1 MFNRLVSAILA
12 VVMMLPNMLFS
23 DVTGDDDLRIV
34 VPENWELLIG
44 DSRTLEC
51 VFDEDITDRK
61 LEWSAQPADVAKVD
75 KWGRVTALKAG
86 EATITAKGNGF
97 EDSVQL
103 SVVTTP
109 TMMAVQNKTIEYGYE
124 PVEQVDNLQKFV
136 TRYANGDSNVPSF
149 VTSITNYSSY
159 KTAVTADGAVWQITS
174 YGVLRTDKN
183 APTEKD
189 IEQRFMG
196 DRYFYSNDTSRV
208 RAILPDGGNGIW
220 TVMDG
225 GYTHIEMVEMSG
237 TEKAA
242 LMSAET
248 QQKADRHGM
257 TDAGYQSGNSW
268 VPRENDNDGLWTS
281 MYGGGELMRYATL
294 RDDPNASPEEVAA
307 AKQAAYR
314 SAEAVLMLYYI
325 SMRSGTTEAY
335 VRYQTNENVP
345 GSMVDRW
352 LSADALEVGG
362 DPSFMVPQ
370 KSPSQLYKESA
381 LAFSLFSS
389 TKKYRTDGF
398 YYPVSAESW
407 SNPAENPDTEY
418 EKQTRLLEGLPVRTY
433 SLSTESFTP
442 SGTIHWKINGD
453 GTATGVSTKTPVSGE
468 YLINNENLRGVTIDA
483 SKQVP
488 ERLWNDLLGS
498 NVTPDMVTYKTDTS
512 ADELVGHMFIFKLI
526 NDIIAPEDPE
536 IKAILVEAI
545 DSLAQHLSDNSYM
558 LCDGTGQPTSWGNFG
573 RTVYCAGTSVAQ
585 SPLHALVLLDIF
597 KTAAYITGYQK
608 WEDEYRMAA
617 LDPAC
622 EYAEVVSQYQERMMA
637 AIELTVANETIPLL
651 GNIIGALK
659 NTSLIESLYRLV
671 VNYSDEEMAMLGF
684 YTIFGMETDEEL
696 LSIYR
701 SAIDDWWVSVKYS
714 QNPLWYYVYQLAYP
728 DKNITDAYG
737 NNIVELAAWS
747 LSRHPT
753 NTVMY
758 CASNINRDDIAELD
772 LSVIG
777 INMNSTLTYN
787 KLTSDP
793 LPKVSS
799 DGGIVDI
806 VKYAL
811 AALSLD
817 WDVAPPDER
826 TVYKYNTNSYTLTR
840 WHAPYC
846 TQASTT
852 YTLPYWMGVYHG
864 MLQSQ

>member
-1 MFNRLVSAILA
+1 MFKRLISAILSFF
-12 VVMMLPNMLFS
+12 MMLSNMLFS
-23 DVTGDDDLRIV
+23 DVANNDELRIV
-34 VPENWELLIG
+34 VPENWELLVG
-44 DSRTLEC
+44 DSRTVEC
-51 VFDEDITDRK
+51 VFDEKITERK
-61 LEWSAQPADVAKVD
+61 LEWSVEPADVASVD

-86 EATITAKGNGF
+86 EATVTAKGNGF

-103 SVVTTP
+103 NVVTTP
-109 TMMAVQNKTIEYGYE
+109 TMMSVQNKTVMYGHE
-124 PVEQVDNLQKFV
+124 PVEQVDNLQKIV
-136 TRYANGDSNVPSF
+136 TRYANGDPNVPEF
-149 VTSITNYSSY
+149 VTSITNYGCY
-159 KTAVTADGAVWQITS
+159 KSAVTADGAVWQIMP

-183 APTEKD
+183 APTERD

-196 DRYFYSNDTSRV
+196 DRYFYSNDTARV
-208 RAILPDGGNGIW
+208 RAILPDGKNGIW
-220 TVMDG
+220 TVMDN

-237 TEKAA
+237 TEKAT

-248 QQKADRHGM
+248 QQKVDRYGM
-257 TDAGYQSGNSW
+257 TDAGYQSGDSW
-268 VPRENDNDGLWTS
+268 VAYEDDNDGLWTS
-281 MYGGGELMRYATL
+281 MYGGGELMRYAAV
-294 RDDPNASPEEVAA
+294 RDDPNASPEEVEA

-345 GSMVDRW
+345 SSKEDRW
-352 LSADALEVGG
+352 LSANALEAGG

-381 LAFSLFSS
+381 LSFALFGSA
-389 TKKYRTDGF
+389 KKYRTEGF
-398 YYPVSAESW
+398 YYPVSADSW
-407 SNPAENPDTEY
+407 SNPAENPDIEY
-418 EKQTRLLEGLPVRTY
+418 EKQTRLLEGFPVRTY
-433 SLSTESFTP
+433 SLSTEDFTP
-442 SGTIHWKINGD
+442 SGTIHWEINSD
-453 GTATGVSTKTPVSGE
+453 GTATGVSTKTPDSGE
-468 YLINNENLRGVTIDA
+468 YLVNNENLRGVTIDA

-498 NVTPDMVTYKTDTS
+498 EVTPDMVTYKTDTS

-536 IKAILVEAI
+536 IKAILVEAV

-585 SPLHALVLLDIF
+585 SPLHALVLLNIF

-617 LDPAC
+617 LDPAY
-622 EYAEVVSQYQERMMA
+622 EYAEVVSQYKERMFA
-637 AIELTVANETIPLL
+637 AIELTFANETIPLL
-651 GNIIGALK
+651 GSVIDKLK
-659 NTSLIESLYRLV
+659 NTNLMESLYRLV
-671 VNYSDEEMAMLGF
+671 INYSDEEMAMLGF

-696 LSIYR
+696 LEIFR
-701 SAIDDWWVSVKYS
+701 SAIDDWWVSIKYS

-728 DKNITDAYG
+728 NKTVTDAYG
-737 NNIVELAAWS
+737 NDIVELAAWS
-747 LSRHPT
+747 LSRHPA
-753 NTVMY
+753 NTMMY
-758 CASNINRDDIAELD
+758 CASNKNRDDIAELD

-777 INMNSTLTYN
+777 IKTDSTLTYN
-787 KLTSDP
+787 KLTSKP
-793 LPKVSS
+793 LPNVSQDAPITDLIS
-799 DGGIVDI
+799 FVLT
-806 VKYAL
+806 AL
-811 AALSLD
+811 NLD

-826 TVYKYNTNSYTLTR
+826 SVYKYNTNSYTLTR
-840 WHAPYC
+840 WHLPYC

-864 MLQSQ
+864 MLEK

>member
-1 MFNRLVSAILA
+1 MFKRLISAILSFF
-12 VVMMLPNMLFS
+12 MMLSNMLFS
-23 DVTGDDDLRIV
+23 DVANNDELRIV
-34 VPENWELLIG
+34 VPENWELLVG
-44 DSRTLEC
+44 DSRTVEC
-51 VFDEDITDRK
+51 VFDEKITERK
-61 LEWSAQPADVAKVD
+61 LEWSVEPADVASVD

-86 EATITAKGNGF
+86 EATVTAKGNGF

-103 SVVTTP
+103 NVVTTP
-109 TMMAVQNKTIEYGYE
+109 TMMSVQNKTVMYGHE
-124 PVEQVDNLQKFV
+124 PVEQVDNLQKIV
-136 TRYANGDSNVPSF
+136 TRYANGDPNVPEF
-149 VTSITNYSSY
+149 VTSITNYGCY
-159 KTAVTADGAVWQITS
+159 KSAVTADGAVWQIMP

-183 APTEKD
+183 APTERD

-196 DRYFYSNDTSRV
+196 DRYFYSNDTARV
-208 RAILPDGGNGIW
+208 RAILPDGKNGIW
-220 TVMDG
+220 TVMDN

-237 TEKAA
+237 TEKAT

-248 QQKADRHGM
+248 QQKVDRYGM
-257 TDAGYQSGNSW
+257 TDAGYQSGDSW
-268 VPRENDNDGLWTS
+268 VAYEDDNDGLTTS
-281 MYGGGELMRYATL
+281 MYSGGELMRYAAV
-294 RDDPNASPEEVAA
+294 RDDPNASPEEVEA

-345 GSMVDRW
+345 SSKEDRW
-352 LSADALEVGG
+352 LSANALEAGG

-381 LAFSLFSS
+381 LSFALFGSA
-389 TKKYRTDGF
+389 KKYRTEGF
-398 YYPVSAESW
+398 YYPVSADSW
-407 SNPAENPDTEY
+407 SNPAENPDIEY
-418 EKQTRLLEGLPVRTY
+418 EKQTRLLEGFPVRTY
-433 SLSTESFTP
+433 SLSTEDFTP
-442 SGTIHWKINGD
+442 SGTIHWEINSD
-453 GTATGVSTKTPVSGE
+453 GTATGVSTKTPDSGE
-468 YLINNENLRGVTIDA
+468 YLVNNENLRGVTIDA

-498 NVTPDMVTYKTDTS
+498 EVTPDMVTYKTDTS

-536 IKAILVEAI
+536 IKAILVEAV

-585 SPLHALVLLDIF
+585 SPLHALVLLNIF

-617 LDPAC
+617 LDPAY
-622 EYAEVVSQYQERMMA
+622 EYAEVVSQYKERMFA
-637 AIELTVANETIPLL
+637 AIELTFANETIPLL
-651 GNIIGALK
+651 GSVIDKLK
-659 NTSLIESLYRLV
+659 NTNLMESLYRLV
-671 VNYSDEEMAMLGF
+671 INYSDEEMAMLGF

-696 LSIYR
+696 LEIYR
-701 SAIDDWWVSVKYS
+701 SAIDDWWVSIKYS

-728 DKNITDAYG
+728 NKTVTDAYG
-737 NNIVELAAWS
+737 NDIVELAAWS
-747 LSRHPT
+747 LSRHPA
-753 NTVMY
+753 NTMMY
-758 CASNINRDDIAELD
+758 CASNKNRDDIAELD

-777 INMNSTLTYN
+777 IKTDSTLTYN
-787 KLTSDP
+787 KLTSKP
-793 LPKVSS
+793 LPNVSQDAPITDLIS
-799 DGGIVDI
+799 FVLT
-806 VKYAL
+806 AL
-811 AALSLD
+811 NLD

-826 TVYKYNTNSYTLTR
+826 SVYKYNTNSYTLTR
-840 WHAPYC
+840 WHLPYC

-864 MLQSQ
+864 MLEK

>member
-1 MFNRLVSAILA
+1 MFKRLISAILSFF
-12 VVMMLPNMLFS
+12 MMLSNMLFS
-23 DVTGDDDLRIV
+23 DVANNDELRIV
-34 VPENWELLIG
+34 VPENWELLVG
-44 DSRTLEC
+44 DSRTVEC
-51 VFDEDITDRK
+51 VFDEKITERK
-61 LEWSAQPADVAKVD
+61 LEWSVEPADVASVD

-86 EATITAKGNGF
+86 EATVTAKGNGF

-103 SVVTTP
+103 NVVTTP
-109 TMMAVQNKTIEYGYE
+109 TMMSVQNKTVMYGHE
-124 PVEQVDNLQKFV
+124 PVEQVDNLQKIV
-136 TRYANGDSNVPSF
+136 TRYANGDPNVPEF
-149 VTSITNYSSY
+149 VTSITNYGCY
-159 KTAVTADGAVWQITS
+159 KSAVTADGAVWQIMP

-183 APTEKD
+183 APTERD

-196 DRYFYSNDTSRV
+196 DRYFYSNDTARV
-208 RAILPDGGNGIW
+208 RAILPDGKNGIW
-220 TVMDG
+220 TVMDN

-237 TEKAA
+237 TEKAT

-248 QQKADRHGM
+248 QQKVDRYGM
-257 TDAGYQSGNSW
+257 TDAGYQSGDSW
-268 VPRENDNDGLWTS
+268 VAYEDDNDGLWTS
-281 MYGGGELMRYATL
+281 MYGGGELMRYAAV
-294 RDDPNASPEEVAA
+294 RDDPNASPEEVEA

-345 GSMVDRW
+345 SSKEDRW
-352 LSADALEVGG
+352 LSANALEAGG

-381 LAFSLFSS
+381 LSFALFGSA
-389 TKKYRTDGF
+389 KKYRTEGF
-398 YYPVSAESW
+398 YYPVSADSW
-407 SNPAENPDTEY
+407 SNPAENPDIEY
-418 EKQTRLLEGLPVRTY
+418 EKQTRLLEGFPVRTY
-433 SLSTESFTP
+433 SLSTEDFTP
-442 SGTIHWKINGD
+442 SGTIHWEINSD
-453 GTATGVSTKTPVSGE
+453 GTATGVSTKTPDSGE
-468 YLINNENLRGVTIDA
+468 YLVNNENLRGVTIDA

-498 NVTPDMVTYKTDTS
+498 EVTPDMVTYKTDTS

-536 IKAILVEAI
+536 IKAILVEAV

-585 SPLHALVLLDIF
+585 SPLHALVLLNIF

-617 LDPAC
+617 LDPAY
-622 EYAEVVSQYQERMMA
+622 EYAEVVSQYKERMFA
-637 AIELTVANETIPLL
+637 AIELTFANETIPLL
-651 GNIIGALK
+651 GSVIDKLK
-659 NTSLIESLYRLV
+659 NTNLMESLYRLV
-671 VNYSDEEMAMLGF
+671 INYSDEEMAMLGF

-696 LSIYR
+696 LEIYR
-701 SAIDDWWVSVKYS
+701 SAIDDWWVSIKYS

-728 DKNITDAYG
+728 NKTVTDAYG
-737 NNIVELAAWS
+737 NDIVELAAWS

-753 NTVMY
+753 NTMMY
-758 CASNINRDDIAELD
+758 CASNKNRDDIAELD

-777 INMNSTLTYN
+777 IKTDSTLTYN
-787 KLTSDP
+787 KLTSKP
-793 LPKVSS
+793 LPNVSQDAPITDLIS
-799 DGGIVDI
+799 FVLT
-806 VKYAL
+806 AL
-811 AALSLD
+811 NLD

-826 TVYKYNTNSYTLTR
+826 SVYKYNTNSYTLTR
-840 WHAPYC
+840 WHLPYC

-864 MLQSQ
+864 MLEK

>member
-1 MFNRLVSAILA
+1 MFKRLISAILSFF
-12 VVMMLPNMLFS
+12 MMLSNMLFS
-23 DVTGDDDLRIV
+23 DVANNDELRIV
-34 VPENWELLIG
+34 VPENWELLVG
-44 DSRTLEC
+44 DSRTVEC
-51 VFDEDITDRK
+51 VFDEKITERK
-61 LEWSAQPADVAKVD
+61 LEWSVEPADVASVD

-86 EATITAKGNGF
+86 EATVTAKGNGF

-103 SVVTTP
+103 NVVTTP
-109 TMMAVQNKTIEYGYE
+109 TMMSVQNKTVMYGHE
-124 PVEQVDNLQKFV
+124 PVEQVDNLQKIV
-136 TRYANGDSNVPSF
+136 TRYANGDPNVPEF
-149 VTSITNYSSY
+149 VTSITNYGCY
-159 KTAVTADGAVWQITS
+159 KSAVTADGAVWQIMP

-183 APTEKD
+183 APTERD

-196 DRYFYSNDTSRV
+196 DRYFYFNDTARV
-208 RAILPDGGNGIW
+208 RAILPDGKNGIW
-220 TVMDG
+220 TVMDN

-237 TEKAA
+237 TEKAT

-248 QQKADRHGM
+248 QQKVDRYGM
-257 TDAGYQSGNSW
+257 TDAGYQSGDSW
-268 VPRENDNDGLWTS
+268 VAYEDDNDGLWTS
-281 MYGGGELMRYATL
+281 MYGGGELMRYAAV
-294 RDDPNASPEEVAA
+294 RDDPNASPEEVEA

-345 GSMVDRW
+345 SSKEDRW
-352 LSADALEVGG
+352 LSANALEAGG

-381 LAFSLFSS
+381 LSFALFGSA
-389 TKKYRTDGF
+389 KKYRTEGF
-398 YYPVSAESW
+398 YYPVSADSW
-407 SNPAENPDTEY
+407 SNPAENPDIEY
-418 EKQTRLLEGLPVRTY
+418 EKQTRLLEGFPVRTY
-433 SLSTESFTP
+433 SLSTEDFTP
-442 SGTIHWKINGD
+442 SGTIHWEINSD
-453 GTATGVSTKTPVSGE
+453 GTATGVSTKTPDSGE
-468 YLINNENLRGVTIDA
+468 YLVNNENLRGVTIDA

-498 NVTPDMVTYKTDTS
+498 EVTPDMVTYKTDTS

-536 IKAILVEAI
+536 IKAILVEAV

-585 SPLHALVLLDIF
+585 SPHHALVLLNIF

-617 LDPAC
+617 LDPAY
-622 EYAEVVSQYQERMMA
+622 EYAEVVSQYKERMFA
-637 AIELTVANETIPLL
+637 AIELTFANETIPLL
-651 GNIIGALK
+651 GSVIDKLK
-659 NTSLIESLYRLV
+659 NTNLMESLYRLV
-671 VNYSDEEMAMLGF
+671 INYSDEEMAMLGF

-696 LSIYR
+696 LEIYR
-701 SAIDDWWVSVKYS
+701 SAIDDWWVSIKYS

-728 DKNITDAYG
+728 NKTVTDAYG
-737 NNIVELAAWS
+737 NDIVELAAWS
-747 LSRHPT
+747 LSRHPA
-753 NTVMY
+753 NTMMY
-758 CASNINRDDIAELD
+758 CASNKNRDDIAELD

-777 INMNSTLTYN
+777 IKTDSTLTYN
-787 KLTSDP
+787 KLTSKP
-793 LPKVSS
+793 LPNVSQDAPITDLIS
-799 DGGIVDI
+799 FVLT
-806 VKYAL
+806 AL
-811 AALSLD
+811 NLD

-826 TVYKYNTNSYTLTR
+826 SVYKYNTNSYTLTR
-840 WHAPYC
+840 WHLPYC

-864 MLQSQ
+864 MLEK

>member
-1 MFNRLVSAILA
+1 MFKRLISAILSFF
-12 VVMMLPNMLFS
+12 MMLSNMLFS
-23 DVTGDDDLRIV
+23 DVANNDELRIV
-34 VPENWELLIG
+34 VPENWELLVG
-44 DSRTLEC
+44 DSRTVEC
-51 VFDEDITDRK
+51 VFDEKITERK
-61 LEWSAQPADVAKVD
+61 LEWSVEPADVASVD

-86 EATITAKGNGF
+86 EATVTAKGNGF

-103 SVVTTP
+103 NVVTTP
-109 TMMAVQNKTIEYGYE
+109 TMMSVQNKTVMYGHE
-124 PVEQVDNLQKFV
+124 PVEQVDNLQKIV
-136 TRYANGDSNVPSF
+136 TRYANGDPNVPEF
-149 VTSITNYSSY
+149 VTSITNYGCY
-159 KTAVTADGAVWQITS
+159 KSAVTADGAVWQIMP

-183 APTEKD
+183 APTERD

-208 RAILPDGGNGIW
+208 RAILPDGKNGIW
-220 TVMDG
+220 TVMDN

-237 TEKAA
+237 TEKAT

-248 QQKADRHGM
+248 QQKVDRYGM
-257 TDAGYQSGNSW
+257 TDAGYQSGDSW
-268 VPRENDNDGLWTS
+268 VAYEDDNDGLWTS
-281 MYGGGELMRYATL
+281 MYGGGELMRYAAV
-294 RDDPNASPEEVAA
+294 RDDPNASPEEVEA

-345 GSMVDRW
+345 SSKEDRW
-352 LSADALEVGG
+352 LSANALEAGG

-381 LAFSLFSS
+381 LSFALFGSA
-389 TKKYRTDGF
+389 KKYRTEGF
-398 YYPVSAESW
+398 YYPVSADSW
-407 SNPAENPDTEY
+407 SNPAENPDIEY
-418 EKQTRLLEGLPVRTY
+418 EKQTRLLEGFPVRTY
-433 SLSTESFTP
+433 SLSTEDFTP
-442 SGTIHWKINGD
+442 SGTIHWEINSD
-453 GTATGVSTKTPVSGE
+453 GTATGVSTKTPDSGE
-468 YLINNENLRGVTIDA
+468 YLVNNENLRGVTIDA

-498 NVTPDMVTYKTDTS
+498 EVTPDMVTYKTDTS

-536 IKAILVEAI
+536 IKAILVEAV

-585 SPLHALVLLDIF
+585 SPLHALVLLNIF

-617 LDPAC
+617 LDPAY
-622 EYAEVVSQYQERMMA
+622 EYAEVVSQYKERMFA

-651 GNIIGALK
+651 GSVIDKLK
-659 NTSLIESLYRLV
+659 NTNLMESLYRLV
-671 VNYSDEEMAMLGF
+671 INYSDEEMAMLGF

-696 LSIYR
+696 LEIYR
-701 SAIDDWWVSVKYS
+701 SAIDDWWVSIKYS

-728 DKNITDAYG
+728 NKTVTDAYG
-737 NNIVELAAWS
+737 NDIVELAAWS
-747 LSRHPT
+747 LSRHPA
-753 NTVMY
+753 NTMMY
-758 CASNINRDDIAELD
+758 CASNKNRDDIAELD

-777 INMNSTLTYN
+777 IKTDSTLTYN
-787 KLTSDP
+787 KLTSKP
-793 LPKVSS
+793 LPNVSQDAPITDPIS
-799 DGGIVDI
+799 FVLT
-806 VKYAL
+806 AL
-811 AALSLD
+811 NLD

-826 TVYKYNTNSYTLTR
+826 SVYKYNTNSYTLTR
-840 WHAPYC
+840 WHLPYC

-864 MLQSQ
+864 MLEK

>member
-1 MFNRLVSAILA
+1 MFNRLISAILS
-12 VVMMLPNMLFS
+12 VVMMLSGMFGFDITS
-23 DVTGDDDLRIV
+23 DDDLRIV
-34 VPENWELLIG
+34 VPENWELLVG

-51 VFDEDITDRK
+51 VFDEKITDRK
-61 LEWSAQPADVAKVD
+61 LEWSVRPADVASVD

-86 EATITAKGNGF
+86 EATVTAKGNGF

-109 TMMAVQNKTIEYGYE
+109 TMMKTSTKTVKYGKE
-124 PVEQVDNLQKFV
+124 PVGQVGNLQKFV
-136 TRYANGDSNVPSF
+136 TRYSNGDPNVPGF

-189 IEQRFMG
+189 VEQRFMG

-225 GYTHIEMVEMSG
+225 GYSHIEMVEMSG
-237 TEKAA
+237 TDKAA
-242 LMSAET
+242 LMSAQT
-248 QQKADRHGM
+248 QQNVDRHGM
-257 TDAGYQSGNSW
+257 TDSGYNYGGNWGSY
-268 VPRENDNDGLWTS
+268 ESDNDGLWTS
-281 MYGGGELMRYATL
+281 MYGGGELMRYAVL
-294 RDDPNASPEEVAA
+294 RDDPNASAEEVEA

-335 VRYQTNENVP
+335 IRYQTNENVP
-345 GSMVDRW
+345 GSMDDRW
-352 LSADALEVGG
+352 LSANALEVGG

-381 LAFSLFSS
+381 LSLSLFGS
-389 TKKYRTDGF
+389 TKKYRTEGF
-398 YYPVSAESW
+398 YYPVSADSW

-418 EKQTRLLEGLPVRTY
+418 EKQTRLIEGLPVRTY
-433 SLSTESFTP
+433 SLSTEGAAP
-442 SGTIHWKINGD
+442 SGNIHWKINGD
-453 GTATGVSTKTPVSGE
+453 GTATGVSTKTPESNG
-468 YLINNENLRGVTIDA
+468 YLLNNENLRGVTIDA

-536 IKAILVEAI
+536 IKAILVEAV

-558 LCDGTGQPTSWGNFG
+558 LCDGTGQPTSWGNFS

-585 SPLHALVLLDIF
+585 SPLHALVLLNIF

-617 LDPAC
+617 LDPAY
-622 EYAEVVSQYQERMMA
+622 EYAEVVSQYKERMMA
-637 AIELTVANETIPLL
+637 AIELTVANETVPLL
-651 GNIIGALK
+651 GSVIDKLENIKLM
-659 NTSLIESLYRLV
+659 ESFHRLV

-701 SAIDDWWVSVKYS
+701 SAIDDWWISIKYS
-714 QNPLWYYVYQLAYP
+714 QNPLWYYIYQLAYP
-728 DKNITDAYG
+728 DKNIKDAYG
-737 NNIVELAAWS
+737 NNIAELAAWS

-753 NTVMY
+753 NTYMY
-758 CASNINRDDIAELD
+758 CASNKNRDDIAELD

-777 INMNSTLTYN
+777 IDTDSTLTYN
-787 KLTSDP
+787 KLTSES
-793 LPKVSS
+793 LPSVSEEPTIAE
-799 DGGIVDI
+799 IVS
-806 VKYAL
+806 YAL

-840 WHAPYC
+840 WYAPYC
-846 TQASTT
+846 MQASTT

-864 MLQSQ
+864 ILEQ

>member
-1 MFNRLVSAILA
+1 MFKRLISAILSFF
-12 VVMMLPNMLFS
+12 MMLSNMLFS
-23 DVTGDDDLRIV
+23 DVANNDELRIV
-34 VPENWELLIG
+34 VPENWELLVG
-44 DSRTLEC
+44 DSRTVEC
-51 VFDEDITDRK
+51 VFDEKITERK
-61 LEWSAQPADVAKVD
+61 LEWSVEPADVASVD

-86 EATITAKGNGF
+86 EATVTAKGNGF

-103 SVVTTP
+103 NVVTTP
-109 TMMAVQNKTIEYGYE
+109 TMMSVQNKTVMYGHE
-124 PVEQVDNLQKFV
+124 PVEQVDNLQKIV
-136 TRYANGDSNVPSF
+136 TRYANGDPNVPEF
-149 VTSITNYSSY
+149 VTSITNYGYY
-159 KTAVTADGAVWQITS
+159 KSAVTADGAVWQIMP

-183 APTEKD
+183 APTERD

-208 RAILPDGGNGIW
+208 RAILPDGKNGIW
-220 TVMDG
+220 TVMDN

-237 TEKAA
+237 TEKAT

-248 QQKADRHGM
+248 QQKVDRYGM
-257 TDAGYQSGNSW
+257 TDAGYQSGDSW
-268 VPRENDNDGLWTS
+268 VAYEDDNDGLWTS
-281 MYGGGELMRYATL
+281 MYGGGELMRYAAV
-294 RDDPNASPEEVAA
+294 RDDPNASPEEVEA

-345 GSMVDRW
+345 SSKEDRW
-352 LSADALEVGG
+352 LSANALEAGG

-381 LAFSLFSS
+381 LSFALFGSA
-389 TKKYRTDGF
+389 KKYRTEGF
-398 YYPVSAESW
+398 YYPVSADSW
-407 SNPAENPDTEY
+407 SNPAENPDIEY
-418 EKQTRLLEGLPVRTY
+418 EKQTRLLEGFPVRTY
-433 SLSTESFTP
+433 SLSTEDFTP
-442 SGTIHWKINGD
+442 SGTIHWEINSD
-453 GTATGVSTKTPVSGE
+453 GTATGVSTKTPDSGE
-468 YLINNENLRGVTIDA
+468 YLVNNENLRGVTIDA

-498 NVTPDMVTYKTDTS
+498 EVTPDMVTYKTDTS

-536 IKAILVEAI
+536 IKAILVEAV

-585 SPLHALVLLDIF
+585 SPLHALVLLNIF

-617 LDPAC
+617 LDPAY
-622 EYAEVVSQYQERMMA
+622 EYAEVVSQYKERMFA

-651 GNIIGALK
+651 GSVIDKLK
-659 NTSLIESLYRLV
+659 NTNLMESLYRLV
-671 VNYSDEEMAMLGF
+671 INYSDEEMAMLGF

-696 LSIYR
+696 LEIYR
-701 SAIDDWWVSVKYS
+701 SAIDDWWVSIKYS

-728 DKNITDAYG
+728 NKTVTDAYG
-737 NNIVELAAWS
+737 NDIVELAAWS
-747 LSRHPT
+747 LSRHPA
-753 NTVMY
+753 NTMMY
-758 CASNINRDDIAELD
+758 CASNKNRDDIAELD

-777 INMNSTLTYN
+777 IKTDSTLTYN
-787 KLTSDP
+787 KLTSKP
-793 LPKVSS
+793 LPNVSQDAPITDLIS
-799 DGGIVDI
+799 FVLT
-806 VKYAL
+806 AL
-811 AALSLD
+811 NLD

-826 TVYKYNTNSYTLTR
+826 SVYKYNTNSYTLTR
-840 WHAPYC
+840 WHLPYC

-864 MLQSQ
+864 MLEK

>member
-1 MFNRLVSAILA
+1 MFKRLISAILSFF
-12 VVMMLPNMLFS
+12 MMLSNMLFS
-23 DVTGDDDLRIV
+23 DVANNDELRIV
-34 VPENWELLIG
+34 VPENWELLVG
-44 DSRTLEC
+44 DSRTVEC
-51 VFDEDITDRK
+51 VFDEKITERK
-61 LEWSAQPADVAKVD
+61 LEWSVEPADVASVD

-86 EATITAKGNGF
+86 EATVTAKGNGF

-103 SVVTTP
+103 NVVTTP
-109 TMMAVQNKTIEYGYE
+109 TMMSVQNKTVMYGHE
-124 PVEQVDNLQKFV
+124 PVEQVDNLQKIV
-136 TRYANGDSNVPSF
+136 TRYANGDPNVPEF
-149 VTSITNYSSY
+149 VTSITNYGCY
-159 KTAVTADGAVWQITS
+159 KSAVTADGAVWQIMP

-183 APTEKD
+183 APTERD

-196 DRYFYSNDTSRV
+196 DRYFYSNDTARV
-208 RAILPDGGNGIW
+208 RAILPDGKNGIW
-220 TVMDG
+220 TVMDN

-237 TEKAA
+237 TEKAT

-248 QQKADRHGM
+248 QQKVDRYGM
-257 TDAGYQSGNSW
+257 TDAGYQSGDSW
-268 VPRENDNDGLWTS
+268 VAYEDDNDGLWTS
-281 MYGGGELMRYATL
+281 MYGGGELMRYAAV
-294 RDDPNASPEEVAA
+294 RDDPNASPEEVEA

-345 GSMVDRW
+345 SSKEDRW
-352 LSADALEVGG
+352 LSANALEAGG

-381 LAFSLFSS
+381 LSFALFGSA
-389 TKKYRTDGF
+389 KKYRTEGF
-398 YYPVSAESW
+398 YYPVSADSW
-407 SNPAENPDTEY
+407 SNPAENPDIEY
-418 EKQTRLLEGLPVRTY
+418 EKQTRLLEGFPVRTY
-433 SLSTESFTP
+433 SLSTEDFTP
-442 SGTIHWKINGD
+442 SGTIHWEINSD
-453 GTATGVSTKTPVSGE
+453 GTATGVSTKTPDSGE
-468 YLINNENLRGVTIDA
+468 YLVNNENLRGVTIDA

-498 NVTPDMVTYKTDTS
+498 EVTPDMVTYKTDTS

-536 IKAILVEAI
+536 IKAILVEAV

-585 SPLHALVLLDIF
+585 SPLHALVLLNIF

-617 LDPAC
+617 LDPAY
-622 EYAEVVSQYQERMMA
+622 EYAEVVSQYKERMFA

-651 GNIIGALK
+651 GSVIDKLK
-659 NTSLIESLYRLV
+659 NTNLMESLYRLV
-671 VNYSDEEMAMLGF
+671 INYSDEEMAMLGF

-696 LSIYR
+696 LEIYR
-701 SAIDDWWVSVKYS
+701 SAIDDWWVSIKYS

-728 DKNITDAYG
+728 NKTVTDAYG
-737 NNIVELAAWS
+737 NDIVELAAWS
-747 LSRHPT
+747 LSRHPA
-753 NTVMY
+753 NTMMY
-758 CASNINRDDIAELD
+758 CASNKNRDDIAELD

-777 INMNSTLTYN
+777 IKTDSTLTYN
-787 KLTSDP
+787 KLTSKP
-793 LPKVSS
+793 LPNVSQDAPITDLIS
-799 DGGIVDI
+799 FVLT
-806 VKYAL
+806 AL
-811 AALSLD
+811 NLD

-826 TVYKYNTNSYTLTR
+826 SVYKYNTNSYTLTR
-840 WHAPYC
+840 WHLPYC

-864 MLQSQ
+864 MLEK

>member
-1 MFNRLVSAILA
+1 MFKRLISAILSFF
-12 VVMMLPNMLFS
+12 MMLSNMLFS
-23 DVTGDDDLRIV
+23 DVANNDELRIV
-34 VPENWELLIG
+34 VPENWELLVG
-44 DSRTLEC
+44 DSRTVEC
-51 VFDEDITDRK
+51 VFDEKITERK
-61 LEWSAQPADVAKVD
+61 LEWSVEPADVASVD

-86 EATITAKGNGF
+86 EATVTAKGNGF

-103 SVVTTP
+103 NVVTTP
-109 TMMAVQNKTIEYGYE
+109 TMMSVQNKTVMYGHE
-124 PVEQVDNLQKFV
+124 PVEQVDNLQKIV
-136 TRYANGDSNVPSF
+136 TRYANGDPNVPEF
-149 VTSITNYSSY
+149 VTSITNYGCY
-159 KTAVTADGAVWQITS
+159 KSAVTADGAVWQIMP

-183 APTEKD
+183 APTERD

-208 RAILPDGGNGIW
+208 RAILPDGKNGIW
-220 TVMDG
+220 TVMDN

-237 TEKAA
+237 TEKAT

-248 QQKADRHGM
+248 QQKVDRYGM
-257 TDAGYQSGNSW
+257 TDAGYQSGDSW
-268 VPRENDNDGLWTS
+268 VAYEDDNDGLWTS
-281 MYGGGELMRYATL
+281 MYGGGELMRYAAV
-294 RDDPNASPEEVAA
+294 RDDPNASPEEVEA

-345 GSMVDRW
+345 SSKEDRW
-352 LSADALEVGG
+352 LSANALEAGG

-381 LAFSLFSS
+381 LSFALFGSA
-389 TKKYRTDGF
+389 KKYRTEGF
-398 YYPVSAESW
+398 YYPVSADSW
-407 SNPAENPDTEY
+407 SNPAENPDIEY
-418 EKQTRLLEGLPVRTY
+418 EKQTRLLEGFPVRTY
-433 SLSTESFTP
+433 SLSTEDFTP
-442 SGTIHWKINGD
+442 SGTIHWEINSD
-453 GTATGVSTKTPVSGE
+453 GTATGVSTKTPDSGE
-468 YLINNENLRGVTIDA
+468 YLVNNENLRGVTIDA

-488 ERLWNDLLGS
+488 ERLWNELLGS
-498 NVTPDMVTYKTDTS
+498 EVTPDMVTYKTDTS

-536 IKAILVEAI
+536 IKAILVEAV

-585 SPLHALVLLDIF
+585 SPLHALVLLNIF

-617 LDPAC
+617 LDPAY
-622 EYAEVVSQYQERMMA
+622 EYAEVVSQYKERMFA
-637 AIELTVANETIPLL
+637 AIELTFANETIPLL
-651 GNIIGALK
+651 GSVIDKLK
-659 NTSLIESLYRLV
+659 NTNLMESLYRLV
-671 VNYSDEEMAMLGF
+671 INYSDEEMAMLGF

-696 LSIYR
+696 LEIYR
-701 SAIDDWWVSVKYS
+701 SAIDDWWVSIKYS

-728 DKNITDAYG
+728 NKTVTDAYG
-737 NNIVELAAWS
+737 NDIVELAAWS
-747 LSRHPT
+747 LSRHPA
-753 NTVMY
+753 NTMMY
-758 CASNINRDDIAELD
+758 CASNKNRDDIAELD

-777 INMNSTLTYN
+777 IKTDSTLTYN
-787 KLTSDP
+787 KLTSKP
-793 LPKVSS
+793 LPNVSQDAPITDLIS
-799 DGGIVDI
+799 FVLT
-806 VKYAL
+806 AL
-811 AALSLD
+811 NLD

-826 TVYKYNTNSYTLTR
+826 SVYKYNTNSYTLTR
-840 WHAPYC
+840 WHLPYC

-864 MLQSQ
+864 MLEK

>member
-1 MFNRLVSAILA
+1 MFKRLISAILSFF
-12 VVMMLPNMLFS
+12 MMLSNMLFS
-23 DVTGDDDLRIV
+23 DVANNDELRIV
-34 VPENWELLIG
+34 VPENWELLVG
-44 DSRTLEC
+44 DSRTVEC
-51 VFDEDITDRK
+51 VFDEKITERK
-61 LEWSAQPADVAKVD
+61 LEWSVEPADVASVD

-86 EATITAKGNGF
+86 EATVTAKGNGF

-103 SVVTTP
+103 NVVTTP
-109 TMMAVQNKTIEYGYE
+109 TMMSVQNKTVMYGHE
-124 PVEQVDNLQKFV
+124 PVEQVDNLQKIV
-136 TRYANGDSNVPSF
+136 TRYANGDPNVPEF
-149 VTSITNYSSY
+149 VTSITNYGCY
-159 KTAVTADGAVWQITS
+159 KSAVTADGAVWQIMP

-183 APTEKD
+183 APTERD

-196 DRYFYSNDTSRV
+196 DRYFYSNDTARV
-208 RAILPDGGNGIW
+208 RAILPDGKNGIW
-220 TVMDG
+220 TVMDN

-237 TEKAA
+237 TEKAT

-248 QQKADRHGM
+248 QQKVDRYGM
-257 TDAGYQSGNSW
+257 TDAGYQSGDSW
-268 VPRENDNDGLWTS
+268 VAYEDDNDGLWTS
-281 MYGGGELMRYATL
+281 MYGGGELMRYAAV
-294 RDDPNASPEEVAA
+294 RDDPNASPEEVEA

-345 GSMVDRW
+345 SSKEDRW
-352 LSADALEVGG
+352 LSANALEAGG

-381 LAFSLFSS
+381 LSFALFGSA
-389 TKKYRTDGF
+389 KKYRTEGF
-398 YYPVSAESW
+398 YYPVSADSW
-407 SNPAENPDTEY
+407 SNPAENPDIEY
-418 EKQTRLLEGLPVRTY
+418 EKQTRLLEGFPVRTY
-433 SLSTESFTP
+433 SLSTEDFTP
-442 SGTIHWKINGD
+442 SGTIHWEINSD
-453 GTATGVSTKTPVSGE
+453 GTATGVSTKTPDSGE
-468 YLINNENLRGVTIDA
+468 YLVNNENLRGVTIDA

-498 NVTPDMVTYKTDTS
+498 EVTPDMVTYKTDTS

-536 IKAILVEAI
+536 IKAILVEAV

-585 SPLHALVLLDIF
+585 SPLHALVLLNIF

-617 LDPAC
+617 LDPAY
-622 EYAEVVSQYQERMMA
+622 EYAEVVSQYKERMFA
-637 AIELTVANETIPLL
+637 AIELTFANETIPLL
-651 GNIIGALK
+651 GSVIDKLK
-659 NTSLIESLYRLV
+659 NTNLMESLYRLV
-671 VNYSDEEMAMLGF
+671 INYSDEEMAMLGF

-696 LSIYR
+696 LEIYR
-701 SAIDDWWVSVKYS
+701 SAIDDWWVSIKYS

-728 DKNITDAYG
+728 NKTVTDAYG
-737 NNIVELAAWS
+737 NDIVELAAWS
-747 LSRHPT
+747 LSRHPA
-753 NTVMY
+753 NTMMY
-758 CASNINRDDIAELD
+758 CASNKNRDDIAELD

-777 INMNSTLTYN
+777 IKTDSTLTYN
-787 KLTSDP
+787 KLTSKP
-793 LPKVSS
+793 LPNVSQ
-799 DGGIVDI
+799 DAPITDI
-806 VKYAL
+806 ISFVLTAL
-811 AALSLD
+811 NLD

-826 TVYKYNTNSYTLTR
+826 SVYKYNTNSYTLTR
-840 WHAPYC
+840 WHLPYC

-864 MLQSQ
+864 MLEK

>member
-1 MFNRLVSAILA
+1 MFKRLISAILSFF
-12 VVMMLPNMLFS
+12 MMLSNMLFS
-23 DVTGDDDLRIV
+23 DVANNDELRIV
-34 VPENWELLIG
+34 VPENWELLVG
-44 DSRTLEC
+44 DSRTVEC
-51 VFDEDITDRK
+51 VFDEKITERK
-61 LEWSAQPADVAKVD
+61 LEWSVEPADVASVD

-86 EATITAKGNGF
+86 EATVTAKGNGF

-103 SVVTTP
+103 NVVTTP
-109 TMMAVQNKTIEYGYE
+109 TMMSVQNKTVMYGHE
-124 PVEQVDNLQKFV
+124 PVEQVDNLQKIV
-136 TRYANGDSNVPSF
+136 TRYANGDPNVPEF
-149 VTSITNYSSY
+149 VTSITNYGCY
-159 KTAVTADGAVWQITS
+159 KSAVTADGAVWQIMP

-183 APTEKD
+183 APTERD

-196 DRYFYSNDTSRV
+196 DRYFYSNDTARV
-208 RAILPDGGNGIW
+208 RAILPDGKNGIW
-220 TVMDG
+220 TVMDN

-237 TEKAA
+237 TEKAT

-248 QQKADRHGM
+248 QQKVDRYGM
-257 TDAGYQSGNSW
+257 TDAGYQSGDSW
-268 VPRENDNDGLWTS
+268 VAYEDDNDGLWTS
-281 MYGGGELMRYATL
+281 MYGGGELMRYAAV
-294 RDDPNASPEEVAA
+294 RDDPNASPEEVEA

-345 GSMVDRW
+345 SSKEDRW
-352 LSADALEVGG
+352 LSANALEAGG

-381 LAFSLFSS
+381 LSFALFGSA
-389 TKKYRTDGF
+389 KKYRTEGF
-398 YYPVSAESW
+398 YYPVSADSW
-407 SNPAENPDTEY
+407 SNPAENPDIEY
-418 EKQTRLLEGLPVRTY
+418 EKQTRLLEGFPVRTY
-433 SLSTESFTP
+433 SLSTEDFTP
-442 SGTIHWKINGD
+442 SGTIHWEINSD
-453 GTATGVSTKTPVSGE
+453 GTATGVSTKTPDSGE
-468 YLINNENLRGVTIDA
+468 YLVNNENLRGVTIDA

-498 NVTPDMVTYKTDTS
+498 EVTPDMVTYKTDTS

-536 IKAILVEAI
+536 IKAILVEAV

-585 SPLHALVLLDIF
+585 SPLHALVLLNIF

-617 LDPAC
+617 LDPAY
-622 EYAEVVSQYQERMMA
+622 EYAEVVSQYKEHMFA

-651 GNIIGALK
+651 GSVIDKLK
-659 NTSLIESLYRLV
+659 NTNLMESLYRLV
-671 VNYSDEEMAMLGF
+671 INYSDEEMAMLGF

-696 LSIYR
+696 LEIYR
-701 SAIDDWWVSVKYS
+701 SAIDDWWVSIKYS

-728 DKNITDAYG
+728 NKTVTDAYG
-737 NNIVELAAWS
+737 NDIVELAAWS
-747 LSRHPT
+747 LSRHPA
-753 NTVMY
+753 NTMMY
-758 CASNINRDDIAELD
+758 CASNKNRDDIAELD

-777 INMNSTLTYN
+777 IKTDSTLTYN
-787 KLTSDP
+787 KLTSKP
-793 LPKVSS
+793 LPNVSQDAPITDLIS
-799 DGGIVDI
+799 FVLT
-806 VKYAL
+806 AL
-811 AALSLD
+811 NLD

-826 TVYKYNTNSYTLTR
+826 SVYKYNTNSYTLTR
-840 WHAPYC
+840 WHLPYC

-864 MLQSQ
+864 MLEK

>member
-1 MFNRLVSAILA
+1 MFERIISAILSFF
-12 VVMMLPNMLFS
+12 MLVPNLII
-23 DVTGDDDLRIV
+23 GGIIPDDKIRIV
-34 VPENWELLIG
+34 VPENWELLVG
-44 DSRTLEC
+44 DSRTVEC
-51 VFDEDITDRK
+51 VFDEKITDRK
-61 LEWSAQPADVAKVD
+61 LEWSAEPADVASVD

-86 EATITAKGNGF
+86 EATVTAKGNGY

-109 TMMAVQNKTIEYGYE
+109 TMMSAQNNTVLYGGE
-124 PVEQVDNLQKFV
+124 AVEQVDNLQKIV
-136 TRYANGDSNVPSF
+136 TRYANGDPNVPDF
-149 VTSITNYSSY
+149 VTSITNYYSY

-189 IEQRFMG
+189 VEQRFMG

-208 RAILPDGGNGIW
+208 RAILPDGKNGIW

-225 GYTHIEMVEMSG
+225 GYSHIEMIEMSG

-257 TDAGYQSGNSW
+257 TNAGYQSGDSW
-268 VPRENDNDGLWTS
+268 VAHENDNDGLWTS
-281 MYGGGELMRYATL
+281 MYGGGELMRYASL
-294 RDDPNASPEEVAA
+294 RDDPDASPEEVEA
-307 AKQAAYR
+307 AKRAAYR

-370 KSPSQLYKESA
+370 KSPSQLYEDGAASFA
-381 LAFSLFSS
+381 LFSS
-389 TKKYRTDGF
+389 TSKLRSEGF
-398 YYPVSAESW
+398 YRPVSADSW

-418 EKQTRLLEGLPVRTY
+418 EKQTRLLEGFPVRTY
-433 SLSTESFTP
+433 SLSTESFSP
-442 SGTIHWKINGD
+442 SGTIHWKINSN
-453 GTATGVSTKTPVSGE
+453 GTATGVSTKTPDSGE

-498 NVTPDMVTYKTDTS
+498 SVTPDMVTYKTDTS

-536 IKAILVEAI
+536 IKAILVEAV

-558 LCDGTGQPTSWGNFG
+558 LCDGTGQPASWGNFG

-585 SPLHALVLLDIF
+585 SPLHALVLLNIF

-617 LDPAC
+617 LDPAY
-622 EYAEVVSQYQERMMA
+622 EYAEVVSQYKERMMA
-637 AIELTVANETIPLL
+637 AIELTVANETVPLL
-651 GNIIGALK
+651 GNVIGMLE
-659 NTSLIESLYRLV
+659 NTSLVESLYRLV
-671 VNYSDEEMAMLGF
+671 LNYSDEEMAMLGF

-696 LSIYR
+696 LGLYR
-701 SAIDDWWVSVKYS
+701 SAIDDWWTSIKHS

-728 DKNITDAYG
+728 DKDIEDAYG

-747 LSRHPT
+747 LSRHPA

-777 INMNSTLTYN
+777 ISMNSTLTYN
-787 KLTSDP
+787 KLTSKP
-793 LPKVSS
+793 LPDVPSEA
-799 DGGIVDI
+799 GIVDI

-826 TVYKYNTNSYTLTR
+826 VVYKYNTNSYTLTG

-846 TQASTT
+846 MQASTT
-852 YTLPYWMGVYHG
+852 YTLPYWMGVYHE
-864 MLQSQ
+864 MLKK

>member
-1 MFNRLVSAILA
+1 MFRRLISAILSFF
-12 VVMMLPNMLFS
+12 VMLSNMLFS
-23 DVTGDDDLRIV
+23 DVANNDELRIV
-34 VPENWELLIG
+34 VPENWELLVG
-44 DSRTLEC
+44 DSRTVEC
-51 VFDEDITDRK
+51 VFDEKITERK
-61 LEWSAQPADVAKVD
+61 LEWSVEPADVASVD

-86 EATITAKGNGF
+86 EATVTAKGNGF

-103 SVVTTP
+103 NVVTTP
-109 TMMAVQNKTIEYGYE
+109 TMMSVQNKTVMYGHK
-124 PVEQVDNLQKFV
+124 PVEQVDNLQKIV
-136 TRYANGDSNVPSF
+136 TRYANGDPNVPEF
-149 VTSITNYSSY
+149 VTSITNYCYY
-159 KTAVTADGAVWQITS
+159 KSAVTADGAVWQITS

-183 APTEKD
+183 APTERD

-208 RAILPDGGNGIW
+208 RAILPDGKNGIW
-220 TVMDG
+220 TVMDN

-237 TEKAA
+237 TEKAT

-248 QQKADRHGM
+248 QQKVDRYGM
-257 TDAGYQSGNSW
+257 TDAGYQSGDSW
-268 VPRENDNDGLWTS
+268 VAYEDDNDGLWTS
-281 MYGGGELMRYATL
+281 MYGGGELMRYAAV
-294 RDDPNASPEEVAA
+294 RDDPNASPEEVEA

-345 GSMVDRW
+345 GSKEDRW
-352 LSADALEVGG
+352 LSANALEAGG

-381 LAFSLFSS
+381 LSLALFGSA
-389 TKKYRTDGF
+389 KKYRTEGF

-418 EKQTRLLEGLPVRTY
+418 EKQTRLLEGFPVRTY

-442 SGTIHWKINGD
+442 SGTIHWEINSD
-453 GTATGVSTKTPVSGE
+453 GTATGVSTKTPDSGE
-468 YLINNENLRGVTIDA
+468 YLVNNENLRGVTIDA

-498 NVTPDMVTYKTDTS
+498 EVAPDMVTYKTDTS

-536 IKAILVEAI
+536 IKAILVEAV

-573 RTVYCAGTSVAQ
+573 RTVFCAGTSVAQ
-585 SPLHALVLLDIF
+585 SPLHALVLLNIF

-617 LDPAC
+617 LDPAY
-622 EYAEVVSQYQERMMA
+622 EYAEVVSQYKERMLA

-651 GNIIGALK
+651 GSVIDKLK
-659 NTSLIESLYRLV
+659 NTNLMESLYRLV
-671 VNYSDEEMAMLGF
+671 INYSDEEMAMLGF
-684 YTIFGMETDEEL
+684 YTIFGMETDKEL
-696 LSIYR
+696 LEIYR
-701 SAIDDWWVSVKYS
+701 SAIDDWWVSIKYS

-728 DKNITDAYG
+728 NTNITDAYG

-753 NTVMY
+753 NTMMY
-758 CASNINRDDIAELD
+758 CASNKNRDDIAELD

-777 INMNSTLTYN
+777 IKTDSTLTYN
-787 KLTSDP
+787 KLTSKS
-793 LPKVSS
+793 LPNVSQ
-799 DGGIVDI
+799 DAPITDI
-806 VKYAL
+806 ISFVLTAL
-811 AALSLD
+811 NLD

-826 TVYKYNTNSYTLTR
+826 SVYKYNTNSYTLTR
-840 WHAPYC
+840 WHLPYC

-864 MLQSQ
+864 MLE

>member
-1 MFNRLVSAILA
+1 MFKRLISAILSFF
-12 VVMMLPNMLFS
+12 MMLSNMLFS
-23 DVTGDDDLRIV
+23 DVANNDELRIV
-34 VPENWELLIG
+34 VPENWELLVG
-44 DSRTLEC
+44 DSRTVEC
-51 VFDEDITDRK
+51 VFDEKITERK
-61 LEWSAQPADVAKVD
+61 LEWSVEPADVASVD

-86 EATITAKGNGF
+86 EATVTAKGNGF

-103 SVVTTP
+103 NVVTTP
-109 TMMAVQNKTIEYGYE
+109 TMMSVQNKTVMYGHE
-124 PVEQVDNLQKFV
+124 PVEQVDNLQKIV
-136 TRYANGDSNVPSF
+136 TRYANGDPNVPEF
-149 VTSITNYSSY
+149 VTSITNYGCY
-159 KTAVTADGAVWQITS
+159 KSAVTADGAVWQIMP

-183 APTEKD
+183 APTERD

-208 RAILPDGGNGIW
+208 RAILPDGKNGIW
-220 TVMDG
+220 TVMDN

-237 TEKAA
+237 TEKAT

-248 QQKADRHGM
+248 QQKVDRYGM
-257 TDAGYQSGNSW
+257 TDAGYQSGDSW
-268 VPRENDNDGLWTS
+268 VAYEDDNDGLWTS
-281 MYGGGELMRYATL
+281 MYGGGELMRYAAV
-294 RDDPNASPEEVAA
+294 RDDPNASPEEVEA

-345 GSMVDRW
+345 SSKEDRW
-352 LSADALEVGG
+352 LSANALEAGG

-381 LAFSLFSS
+381 LSFALFGSA
-389 TKKYRTDGF
+389 KKYRTEGF
-398 YYPVSAESW
+398 YYPVSADSW
-407 SNPAENPDTEY
+407 SNPAENPDIEY
-418 EKQTRLLEGLPVRTY
+418 EKQTRLLEGFPVRTY
-433 SLSTESFTP
+433 SLSTEDFTP
-442 SGTIHWKINGD
+442 SGTIHWEINSD
-453 GTATGVSTKTPVSGE
+453 GTATGVSTKTPDSGE
-468 YLINNENLRGVTIDA
+468 YLVNNENLRGVTIDA

-498 NVTPDMVTYKTDTS
+498 EVTPDMVTYKTDTS

-536 IKAILVEAI
+536 IKAILVEAV

-585 SPLHALVLLDIF
+585 SPLHALVLLNIF

-617 LDPAC
+617 LDPAY
-622 EYAEVVSQYQERMMA
+622 EYAEVVSQYKERMFA
-637 AIELTVANETIPLL
+637 AIELTFANETIPLL
-651 GNIIGALK
+651 GSVIDKLK
-659 NTSLIESLYRLV
+659 NTNLMESLYRLV
-671 VNYSDEEMAMLGF
+671 INYSDEEMAMLGF

-696 LSIYR
+696 LEIYR
-701 SAIDDWWVSVKYS
+701 SAIDDWWVSIKYS

-728 DKNITDAYG
+728 NKTVTDAYG
-737 NNIVELAAWS
+737 NDIVELAAWS
-747 LSRHPT
+747 LSRHPA
-753 NTVMY
+753 NTMMY
-758 CASNINRDDIAELD
+758 CASNKNRDDIAELD

-777 INMNSTLTYN
+777 IKTDSTLTYN
-787 KLTSDP
+787 KLTSKP
-793 LPKVSS
+793 LPNVSQDAPITDPIS
-799 DGGIVDI
+799 FVLT
-806 VKYAL
+806 AL
-811 AALSLD
+811 NLD

-826 TVYKYNTNSYTLTR
+826 SVYKYNTNSYTLTR
-840 WHAPYC
+840 WHLPYC

-864 MLQSQ
+864 MLEK

>member
-1 MFNRLVSAILA
+1 MFKRLISAILSFF
-12 VVMMLPNMLFS
+12 MMLSNMLFS
-23 DVTGDDDLRIV
+23 DVANNDELRIV
-34 VPENWELLIG
+34 VPENWELLVG
-44 DSRTLEC
+44 DSRTVEC
-51 VFDEDITDRK
+51 VFDEKITERK
-61 LEWSAQPADVAKVD
+61 LEWSVEPADVASVD

-86 EATITAKGNGF
+86 EATVTAKGNGF

-103 SVVTTP
+103 NVVTTP
-109 TMMAVQNKTIEYGYE
+109 TMMSVQNKTVMYGHE
-124 PVEQVDNLQKFV
+124 PVEQVDNLQKIV
-136 TRYANGDSNVPSF
+136 TRYANGDPNVPEF
-149 VTSITNYSSY
+149 VTSITNYGCY
-159 KTAVTADGAVWQITS
+159 KSAVTADGAVWQIMP

-183 APTEKD
+183 APTERD

-208 RAILPDGGNGIW
+208 RAILPDGKNGIW
-220 TVMDG
+220 TVMDN

-237 TEKAA
+237 TEKAT

-248 QQKADRHGM
+248 QQKVDRYGM
-257 TDAGYQSGNSW
+257 TDAGYQSGDSW
-268 VPRENDNDGLWTS
+268 VAYEDDNDGLWTS
-281 MYGGGELMRYATL
+281 MYGGGELMRYAAV
-294 RDDPNASPEEVAA
+294 RDDPNASPEEVEA

-345 GSMVDRW
+345 SSKEDRW
-352 LSADALEVGG
+352 LSANALEAGG

-381 LAFSLFSS
+381 LSFALFGSA
-389 TKKYRTDGF
+389 KKYRTEGF
-398 YYPVSAESW
+398 YYPVSADSW
-407 SNPAENPDTEY
+407 SNPAENPDIEY
-418 EKQTRLLEGLPVRTY
+418 EKQTRLLEGFPVRTY
-433 SLSTESFTP
+433 SLSTEDFTP
-442 SGTIHWKINGD
+442 SGTIHWEINSD
-453 GTATGVSTKTPVSGE
+453 GTATGVSTKTPDSGE
-468 YLINNENLRGVTIDA
+468 YLVNNENLRGVTIDA

-498 NVTPDMVTYKTDTS
+498 EVTPDMVTYKTDTS

-536 IKAILVEAI
+536 IKAILVEAV

-585 SPLHALVLLDIF
+585 SPLHALVLLNIF

-617 LDPAC
+617 LDPAY
-622 EYAEVVSQYQERMMA
+622 EYAEVVSQYKERMFA
-637 AIELTVANETIPLL
+637 AIELTFANETIPLL
-651 GNIIGALK
+651 GSVIDKLK
-659 NTSLIESLYRLV
+659 NTNLMESLYRLV
-671 VNYSDEEMAMLGF
+671 INYSDEEMAMLGF

-696 LSIYR
+696 LEIYR
-701 SAIDDWWVSVKYS
+701 SAIDDWWVSIKYS

-728 DKNITDAYG
+728 NKTVTDAYG
-737 NNIVELAAWS
+737 NDIVELAAWS
-747 LSRHPT
+747 LSRHPA
-753 NTVMY
+753 NTMMY
-758 CASNINRDDIAELD
+758 CASNKNRDDIAELD

-777 INMNSTLTYN
+777 IKTDSTLTYN
-787 KLTSDP
+787 KLTSKP
-793 LPKVSS
+793 LPNVSQDAPITDLIS
-799 DGGIVDI
+799 FVLT
-806 VKYAL
+806 AL
-811 AALSLD
+811 NLD

-826 TVYKYNTNSYTLTR
+826 SVYKYNTNSYTLTR
-840 WHAPYC
+840 WHLPYC

-864 MLQSQ
+864 MLEK

>member
-1 MFNRLVSAILA
+1 MFKRLISAILSFF
-12 VVMMLPNMLFS
+12 MMLSNMLFS
-23 DVTGDDDLRIV
+23 DVANNDELRIV
-34 VPENWELLIG
+34 VPENWELLVG
-44 DSRTLEC
+44 DSRTVEC
-51 VFDEDITDRK
+51 VFDEKITERK
-61 LEWSAQPADVAKVD
+61 LEWSVEPADVASVD

-86 EATITAKGNGF
+86 EATVTAKGNGF

-103 SVVTTP
+103 NVVTTP
-109 TMMAVQNKTIEYGYE
+109 TMMSVQNKTVMYGHE
-124 PVEQVDNLQKFV
+124 PVEQVDNLQKIV
-136 TRYANGDSNVPSF
+136 TRYANGDPNVPEF
-149 VTSITNYSSY
+149 VTSITNYGCY
-159 KTAVTADGAVWQITS
+159 KSAVTADGAVWQIMP

-183 APTEKD
+183 APTERD

-196 DRYFYSNDTSRV
+196 DRYFYSNDTARV
-208 RAILPDGGNGIW
+208 RAILPDGKNGIW
-220 TVMDG
+220 TVMDN

-237 TEKAA
+237 TEKAT

-248 QQKADRHGM
+248 QQKVDRYGM
-257 TDAGYQSGNSW
+257 TDAGYQSGDSW
-268 VPRENDNDGLWTS
+268 VAYEDDNDGLWTS
-281 MYGGGELMRYATL
+281 MYGGGELMRYAAV
-294 RDDPNASPEEVAA
+294 RDDPNASPEEVEA

-345 GSMVDRW
+345 SSKEDRW
-352 LSADALEVGG
+352 LSANALEAGG

-381 LAFSLFSS
+381 LSFALFGSA
-389 TKKYRTDGF
+389 KKYRTEGF
-398 YYPVSAESW
+398 YYPVSADSW
-407 SNPAENPDTEY
+407 SNPAENPDIEY
-418 EKQTRLLEGLPVRTY
+418 EKQTRLLEGFPVRTY
-433 SLSTESFTP
+433 SLSTEDFTP
-442 SGTIHWKINGD
+442 SGTIHWEINSD
-453 GTATGVSTKTPVSGE
+453 GTATGVSTKTPDSGE
-468 YLINNENLRGVTIDA
+468 YLVNNENLRGVTIDA

-498 NVTPDMVTYKTDTS
+498 EVTPDMVTYKTDTS

-536 IKAILVEAI
+536 IKAILVEAV

-585 SPLHALVLLDIF
+585 SPLHALVLLNIF

-617 LDPAC
+617 LDPAY
-622 EYAEVVSQYQERMMA
+622 EYAEVVSQYKERMFA
-637 AIELTVANETIPLL
+637 AIELTFANETIPLL
-651 GNIIGALK
+651 GSVIDKLK
-659 NTSLIESLYRLV
+659 NTNLMESLYRLV
-671 VNYSDEEMAMLGF
+671 INYSDEEMAMLGF

-696 LSIYR
+696 LEIYR
-701 SAIDDWWVSVKYS
+701 SAIDDWWVSIKYS

-728 DKNITDAYG
+728 NKTVTDAYG
-737 NNIVELAAWS
+737 NDIVELAAWS
-747 LSRHPT
+747 LSRHPA
-753 NTVMY
+753 NTMMY
-758 CASNINRDDIAELD
+758 CASNKNRDDIAELD

-777 INMNSTLTYN
+777 IKTDSTLTYN
-787 KLTSDP
+787 KLTSKP
-793 LPKVSS
+793 LPNVSQDAPITDLIS
-799 DGGIVDI
+799 FVLT
-806 VKYAL
+806 AL
-811 AALSLD
+811 NLD

-826 TVYKYNTNSYTLTR
+826 SVYKYNTNSYTLTR
-840 WHAPYC
+840 WHLPYC

-864 MLQSQ
+864 MLEK

>member
-1 MFNRLVSAILA
+1 MFRRLISAILSFF
-12 VVMMLPNMLFS
+12 MMLSNMLFS
-23 DVTGDDDLRIV
+23 DVANNDKLRIV
-34 VPENWELLIG
+34 VPENWELLVG
-44 DSRTLEC
+44 DSRTVEC
-51 VFDEDITDRK
+51 VFDEKITERK
-61 LEWSAQPADVAKVD
+61 LEWSVEPADVASVD

-86 EATITAKGNGF
+86 EATVTAKGNGF

-103 SVVTTP
+103 NVVTTP
-109 TMMAVQNKTIEYGYE
+109 TMMSVQNKTVMYGHE
-124 PVEQVDNLQKFV
+124 PVEQVDNLQKIV
-136 TRYANGDSNVPSF
+136 TRYANGDPNVPEF
-149 VTSITNYSSY
+149 VKSITNYGNY
-159 KTAVTADGAVWQITS
+159 KSAVTADGAVWQIMP

-183 APTEKD
+183 APTERD

-196 DRYFYSNDTSRV
+196 DRYFYSNDTARV
-208 RAILPDGGNGIW
+208 RAILPDGKNGIW
-220 TVMDG
+220 TVMDN

-237 TEKAA
+237 TEKAT

-248 QQKADRHGM
+248 QQKVDRYGM
-257 TDAGYQSGNSW
+257 TDAGYQSGDSW
-268 VPRENDNDGLWTS
+268 VAYEDDNDGLWTS
-281 MYGGGELMRYATL
+281 MYGGGELMRYAAV
-294 RDDPNASPEEVAA
+294 RDDPNASPEEVEA

-345 GSMVDRW
+345 GSKEDRW
-352 LSADALEVGG
+352 LSANALEAGG

-381 LAFSLFSS
+381 LSLSLFGSA
-389 TKKYRTDGF
+389 KKYRTEGF
-398 YYPVSAESW
+398 YYPVSADSW
-407 SNPAENPDTEY
+407 SNPAENPGTEY
-418 EKQTRLLEGLPVRTY
+418 EKQTRLLEGFPVRTY
-433 SLSTESFTP
+433 SLSTEDFTP
-442 SGTIHWKINGD
+442 SGTIHWEINGD
-453 GTATGVSTKTPVSGE
+453 GTATGVSTKTPDSGE
-468 YLINNENLRGVTIDA
+468 YLVNNENLRGVTIDA

-498 NVTPDMVTYKTDTS
+498 EVTPDMVTYKTDTS

-536 IKAILVEAI
+536 IKAILVEAV

-585 SPLHALVLLDIF
+585 SPLHALVLLNIF

-617 LDPAC
+617 LDPAY
-622 EYAEVVSQYQERMMA
+622 EYAEVVSQYKEHMFA

-651 GNIIGALK
+651 GSVIDKLK
-659 NTSLIESLYRLV
+659 NTNLMESLYRLV
-671 VNYSDEEMAMLGF
+671 INYSDEEMAMLVF

-696 LSIYR
+696 LEIYR
-701 SAIDDWWVSVKYS
+701 SAIDDWWVSIKYS

-728 DKNITDAYG
+728 NKTVTDAYG
-737 NNIVELAAWS
+737 NDIVELAAWS
-747 LSRHPT
+747 LSRHPA
-753 NTVMY
+753 NTMMY
-758 CASNINRDDIAELD
+758 CASNKNRDDIAELD

-777 INMNSTLTYN
+777 IKTDSTLTYN
-787 KLTSDP
+787 KLTSKP
-793 LPKVSS
+793 LPNVSQDAPITDLIS
-799 DGGIVDI
+799 FVLT
-806 VKYAL
+806 AL
-811 AALSLD
+811 NLD

-826 TVYKYNTNSYTLTR
+826 SVYKYNTNSYTLTR
-840 WHAPYC
+840 WHLPYC

-864 MLQSQ
+864 MLEK